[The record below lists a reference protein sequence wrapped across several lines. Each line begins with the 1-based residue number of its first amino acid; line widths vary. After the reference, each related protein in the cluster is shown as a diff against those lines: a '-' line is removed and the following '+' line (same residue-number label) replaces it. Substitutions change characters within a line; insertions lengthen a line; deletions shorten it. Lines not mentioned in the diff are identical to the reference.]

1 MELPSLT
8 VLLRF
13 VVARFWLGAFSVLAL
28 LIFLCTFELTFV
40 VVDKAKLTYLLVL
53 QKMFVPVNQKLVCAV
68 MINVALIKEKAKSMH
83 YTLKQ
88 LAEAIEM
95 SEGGFHTALANNSL
109 KVDAIEK
116 LALIL
121 GMQLNEIIDM
131 DQKVGTVIKNKVNNG
146 VGTILGV
153 TQNITTNS
161 ALEATIRFTEL
172 EKEIE
177 ILRAKLASSE
187 AIIEVKDQQILD
199 LRELVSLYK
208 GKSNLPLTGA

>member
-1 MELPSLT
+1 
-8 VLLRF
+8 
-13 VVARFWLGAFSVLAL
+13 
-28 LIFLCTFELTFV
+28 
-40 VVDKAKLTYLLVL
+40 
-53 QKMFVPVNQKLVCAV
+53 MFAPVNQKLVRTV

-116 LALIL
+116 LATVLEL
-121 GMQLNEIIDM
+121 DLSEIIIM
-131 DQKVGTVIKNKVNNG
+131 ERKNGTIIKNKVNQG

-153 TQNITTNS
+153 TQNITTNPE
-161 ALEATIRFTEL
+161 LGVTIRYTEL
-172 EKEIE
+172 EKEVE
-177 ILRAKLASSE
+177 VLRAKLSASE

-199 LRELVSLYK
+199 LRELVALYK
-208 GKSNLPLTGA
+208 GKSNGTETGS